1 MAEKKSGGKKNNTA
15 AKRIDWDSVEPLYRA
30 GQLSNYEISRQY
42 ARDHVH
48 SQVWRTTVTEAAIR
62 KQAKLKKWQKNIA
75 DRVRLLAEERLVR
88 ETVRTDSD
96 SSEITESE
104 LIERAAAKPVEIR
117 LGQRRRVIDL
127 MEVGE
132 LLRAQ
137 IRAAFESGKG
147 RLDKS
152 EFASTTTAYRQLVQ
166 AMNQLHDMECN
177 SFGLDKGDGSGPVR
191 IVITRKGLEEEAD

>member
-1 MAEKKSGGKKNNTA
+1 MGEESIKKNKAT
-15 AKRIDWDSVEPLYRA
+15 RIDWDSVEPLYRA
-30 GQLSNYEISRQY
+30 NQLSNCEICRQY
-42 ARDHVH
+42 ERDHIH
-48 SQVWRTTVTEAAIR
+48 SQVWKKTIDESAIR
-62 KQAKLKKWQKNIA
+62 KQAKSKKWQRNIA
-75 DRVRLLAEERLVR
+75 DKVKALAEEKLVR
-88 ETVRTDSD
+88 ETFRKDSD
-96 SSEITESE
+96 GPEISESE

-117 LGQRRRVIDL
+117 LGQRKRVVDL

-166 AMNQLHDMECN
+166 AMNKLHDMECN
-177 SFGLDKGDGSGPVR
+177 SFGLDKGDKDKPVK
-191 IVITRKGLEEEAD
+191 IVITRSDPDSDE